1 MAAGT
6 GPRRQTSHLPDNL
19 LPGHPIPRLR
29 KKSLPGQV
37 PRALRSPGGPPR
49 RPRHQKYAHVVQGS
63 TGRVP
68 SGSSAAG
75 KSVTF
80 LFPRFYGRQ
89 KDAMNPNELK
99 KQISQMEQE
108 RTQLLQKI
116 NIFKNKNTDK
126 PEFQALLEVTN
137 MLRKEQEEEARLSE
151 KVHIQRQ

>member
-1 MAAGT
+1 
-6 GPRRQTSHLPDNL
+6 
-19 LPGHPIPRLR
+19 
-29 KKSLPGQV
+29 
-37 PRALRSPGGPPR
+37 
-49 RPRHQKYAHVVQGS
+49 
-63 TGRVP
+63 
-68 SGSSAAG
+68 
-75 KSVTF
+75 
-80 LFPRFYGRQ
+80 
-89 KDAMNPNELK
+89 MNPNELK